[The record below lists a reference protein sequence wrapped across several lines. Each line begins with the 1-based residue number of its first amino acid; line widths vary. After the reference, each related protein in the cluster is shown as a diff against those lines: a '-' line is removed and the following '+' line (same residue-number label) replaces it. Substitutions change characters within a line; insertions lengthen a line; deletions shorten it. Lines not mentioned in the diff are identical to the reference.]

1 MLKLALRYRSYHVFQ
16 PRKLSKDILK
26 SAPTH
31 ELLQTL
37 GFVRQSQSGLV
48 NWLPM
53 GLRSLNKIE
62 SIIRHRMSK
71 DGGALEVQ
79 LSTLSPKS
87 LWEATG
93 RWSNTELFKLK
104 DAKKASYCLTPT
116 CEEDITFLMKNY
128 ISSYKDLPLLVYQ
141 ITRKYRDEL
150 RPRGGLLRGREFLM
164 KDAYSFA
171 TSKEEAIGIF
181 EKVNHVYEKIFTDLK
196 IPFLSAW
203 ADSGDIG
210 GDMSKEYHYLHPSG
224 EDTLMKCEQC
234 GISSNVEKCESFPQ
248 ETGQHMG
255 DVDVKYALSKDH
267 STLVCLYYP
276 RGRQL
281 NWNLALESVD
291 RDLDA
296 AVREKSN
303 EEVLRIFQESNEDVM
318 FAQILRIMDCRLSS
332 RSNYPDFPLRNYLKN
347 NFGQID
353 DVSLVD
359 AIKDEICGSC
369 NEGQLKAHKTIEVGH
384 TFHLGTKYS
393 ELLEAKFTDRE
404 NKSSIV
410 EMGCFGIGVSRLL
423 GAIGEITRDERGFRW
438 PSSIAP
444 YTVSVCVAPGNET
457 LTSQIKQQLDS
468 SVGEDAMYDFN
479 DKMGLGAR
487 INYSHAIGVPLC
499 VIAGPKNWPKVEIE
513 VRGKNW
519 TKNHDS
525 NLDQEYEA
533 LKSTLQW
540 ETTTDQLGSEKHTVP
555 VHQLAKVISHLSKG
569 L

>member
-1 MLKLALRYRSYHVFQ
+1 MLRLPPAYRSYHVFQ
-16 PRKLSKDILK
+16 PRKLSKETLK
-26 SAPTH
+26 SLPTH

-62 SIIRHRMSK
+62 NIIRRRMNN
-71 DGGALEVQ
+71 DGKAMEVQ

-116 CEEDITFLMKNY
+116 CEEDITALMRNY

-141 ITRKYRDEL
+141 ITKKYRDEL

-181 EKVNHVYEKIFTDLK
+181 ERVNSVYAKIFTDLK

-210 GDMSKEYHYLHPSG
+210 GDLSKEYHYIHPSG
-224 EDTLMKCEQC
+224 EDTLMKCEEC
-234 GISSNVEKCESFPQ
+234 GMSSNVEKCESFPI
-248 ETGQHMG
+248 ENGEHLG
-255 DVDVKYALSKDH
+255 DVDVQYTLSKDH
-267 STLVCLYYP
+267 GTLVCLYYP

-281 NWNLALESVD
+281 NWNLALESLD
-291 RDLDA
+291 HDLDSSL
-296 AVREKSN
+296 REKSN
-303 EEVLRIFQESNEDVM
+303 KDVLAIFQESNEDVM
-318 FAQILRIMDCRLSS
+318 FAKVLRVMDCRLNS
-332 RSNYPDFPLRNYLKN
+332 RSNFPDFPLKQYLKN
-347 NFGQID
+347 NFGKID

-359 AIKDEICGSC
+359 AIENEVCGSC
-369 NEGQLKAHKTIEVGH
+369 NEGHLKAFKTIEVGH

-393 ELLEAKFTDRE
+393 KLLEAKFTDRE

-423 GAIGEITRDERGFRW
+423 GAIGEITRDDRGFRW
-438 PSSIAP
+438 PTSVAP
-444 YTVSVCVAPGNET
+444 YTVSVCVAPGNES
-457 LTSQIKQQLDS
+457 LSHQIKQQLDTS
-468 SVGEDAMYDFN
+468 FEDDVMYSFN

-487 INYSHAIGVPLC
+487 INYSHAIGIPVC
-499 VIAGPKNWPKVEIE
+499 VIAGPKNWPNVELEI
-513 VRGKNW
+513 RGNNYRHETWK
-519 TKNHDS
+519 
-525 NLDQEYEA
+525 QEYETSKDT
-533 LKSTLQW
+533 LKWQITGDKHIVPIESLQ
-540 ETTTDQLGSEKHTVP
+540 
-555 VHQLAKVISHLSKG
+555 KVISIIARDL
-569 L
+569 